1 MRRKQYESLKKMS
14 LSPSDWCAIL
24 GVRVIDPDG
33 WRGKDP
39 KPFDE
44 PVGLDE
50 FVRRCWPSTLGFEE
64 GALDLNDAENFL
76 AEDGMC

>member
-1 MRRKQYESLKKMS
+1 MRRKQYESLKKMV
-14 LSPSDWCAIL
+14 LPPPDWCAIL
-24 GVRVIDPDG
+24 GVRVIDSDG
-33 WRGKDP
+33 WRQDEKS
-39 KPFDE
+39 FDE
-44 PVGLDE
+44 PIELAE